1 MRLSRIL
8 AFSAAGFALFGLAAG
23 LLGSGTLAALG
34 SGIAALVAAC
44 VGFLPSTTKN
54 DRAGGL
60 EARREGSPIPE
71 TAGRAHAA
79 VMEPEADSRREVLDL
94 PALSDARLR
103 IRFGRAVAAAV
114 PGMTEEAAFGLI
126 DRFES
131 MRANTSKAARSA
143 RDFKASL
150 AKGQGSD
157 RAPVAQQAQ
166 KTREV
171 IKAQRISIAAM
182 TEHNKKGAKD
192 LRIMG
197 AELESGV
204 GLLKG
209 IEEIT
214 ERSRLIAF
222 NMAVE
227 AARIGEK
234 GRGFRVIVGELRKL
248 NDQTAEFSRQ
258 VSELLVRFRDYNESI
273 VSRLAEETERV
284 AGEVQVGMMAADEA
298 VESLIAASG
307 TADDFA
313 REVASLVEVI
323 DGDLDGVLESLQFQ
337 DITRQMIE
345 GSLAILDEAKR
356 DIEDSLATLGLLDK
370 ADGSLARR
378 EEIRKAL
385 LDRSKTKGEKKALM
399 EVNT

>member
-1 MRLSRIL
+1 MRPSRIL
-8 AFSAAGFALFGLAAG
+8 AFSSAVFALLSLSAV
-23 LLGSGTLAALG
+23 LLGLGRLAALG
-34 SGIAALVAAC
+34 AGGAALLASVL
-44 VGFLPSTTKN
+44 GFLPTTPKRKGEDVPESRQAEIPVPETIGN
-54 DRAGGL
+54 LPSAAK
-60 EARREGSPIPE
+60 EAAAREGPSVAE
-71 TAGRAHAA
+71 
-79 VMEPEADSRREVLDL
+79 L

-103 IRFGRAVAAAV
+103 IRFARAIAAAV

-126 DRFES
+126 DRFEN
-131 MRANTSKAARSA
+131 MRSNTSKAARSA
-143 RDFKASL
+143 RDFKAAL
-150 AKGQGSD
+150 AQGQGAG

-171 IKAQRISIAAM
+171 IKAQRESIAAM

-192 LRIMG
+192 LRAMG

-248 NDQTAEFSRQ
+248 NDQTADFSRQ
-258 VSELLVRFRDYNESI
+258 VSDLLVRFRDYNESI

-284 AGEVQVGMMAADEA
+284 AKDVQVGMSAADEA

-313 REVASLVEVI
+313 RDVASLVEVI

-345 GSLAILDEAKR
+345 GALAILDEAKR
-356 DIEDSLATLGLLDK
+356 DIEDALAALGLAGK
-370 ADGSLARR
+370 TDGSLARR
-378 EEIRKAL
+378 EEIRKVL
-385 LDRSKTKGEKKALM
+385 IDRSKTKGEKEALM